1 MAGEGEAY
9 TAGVEVGAMG
19 LMKLLAR
26 WIPAFSK
33 IQFAGR
39 LAIPAAGAGAIW
51 LLAKPWGDDDIEK
64 SWNAWRSASQN
75 LQDMRFNDWD
85 NKVKAIQ
92 AAWPEGA
99 DRQQFD
105 KFIAT
110 VKNEFY
116 QTDQALGAMS
126 TAVQNAQTQI
136 HQIMHT
142 VGIVADLLL
151 ATIIACELAEAAFP
165 PDAPIVEALKNATGA
180 VLMGVTAVGVG
191 SVVVALLYNLGNI
204 AALASS
210 ETAFPQPQPNRG
222 SGSLTK
228 NTDFD
233 DIKVQNTQ
241 HGGWTYY

>member
-1 MAGEGEAY
+1 VAGENEAY
-9 TAGVEVGAMG
+9 VAGGEVAVLGI
-19 LMKLLAR
+19 MKLMGR
-26 WIPAFSK
+26 WVTAFSK
-33 IQFAGR
+33 IQWAGR

-51 LLAKPWGDDDIEK
+51 LLAKPWGDDKIET
-64 SWNAWRSASQN
+64 SWNTWRSASQN

-92 AAWPEGA
+92 AAWPEGT

-116 QTDQALGAMS
+116 QTDQALGTIA
-126 TAVQNAQTQI
+126 TGVQTAQTQI

-151 ATIIACELAEAAFP
+151 ATLIALEAAEAIFP
-165 PDAPIVEALKNATGA
+165 PDAAIVEALKSATGA
-180 VLMGVTAVGVG
+180 VMMGVTVAGVG
-191 SVVVALLYNLGNI
+191 SVVAALLYNLGNFS
-204 AALASS
+204 ALASS
-210 ETAFPQPQPNRG
+210 DTTFPHPQPNRG
-222 SGSLTK
+222 SSNLHD
-228 NTDFD
+228 TDFND
-233 DIKVQNTQ
+233 VKVSNVQ

>member
-1 MAGEGEAY
+1 MAGETEAVV
-9 TAGVEVGAMG
+9 AGVEVSAMG
-19 LMKLLAR
+19 LMKLMAR
-26 WIPAFSK
+26 WVPAFSS

-51 LLAKPWGDDDIEK
+51 LLAKPWGDDEIQR

-85 NKVKAIQ
+85 AKVKAIQ
-92 AAWPEGA
+92 AAWPEGE

-105 KFIAT
+105 RFIAT
-110 VKNEFY
+110 VKDEFY
-116 QTDQALGAMS
+116 QTDQALGTIS

-151 ATIIACELAEAAFP
+151 ATIVACEIAEAVFP
-165 PDAPIVEALKNATGA
+165 PDAAIVEALKNATGA

-191 SVVVALLYNLGNI
+191 SVVVALLYNLGNF

-222 SGSLTK
+222 SSSLTN
-228 NTDFD
+228 NTDFK
-233 DIKVQNTQ
+233 DIKVSNIQ
-241 HGGWTYY
+241 HKGWTYY